1 MAEAAALQGL
11 GAVAS
16 WQEVVWNKVQAGC
29 VSNGVSGNIKAIY
42 NSPVSHVTPDQY
54 YQYVLICRL
63 PGPAPPPR
71 PGRSAGG

>member
-1 MAEAAALQGL
+1 M
-11 GAVAS
+11 
-16 WQEVVWNKVQAGC
+16 QAGC

-63 PGPAPPPR
+63 PGPAPPPA
-71 PGRSAGG
+71 PGYTWRFTPYNEISCPDGAPARTSSNP